1 MKPILIVHGGAGDI
15 PESRVQGKLHG
26 VKVAVREGYKV
37 LSKNGSALDAVE
49 AAVVSMENDEYFNAG
64 YGSVLNLAGEVEM
77 EASIMSGKDLDV
89 GAVTLVKDFLHP
101 ISIAHKVLTDSPHS
115 LLGGQGAK
123 EFALEKGFQPVPP
136 ESLIS
141 DNAKAALNDFL
152 KHGEFGRTE
161 IGIAEGGVGTVG
173 AVAIDAEGR
182 IAVATSTGG
191 MSGKAVGRIG
201 DTPQIGSGTY
211 ADDNIG
217 GVSTTGHGESIL
229 KYCLAHS
236 IVKLMEKGID
246 AATATKDAVTGM
258 TSRLKNTAGAITLSK
273 DGDVGLYFSSKRMS
287 WAYIKGD
294 LEKKLLDVTKQNLII
309 NRKLKLDI
317 LLDYQR
323 GTRGEINSRSLVQEL
338 AKAVPDQC
346 KLSLYQTPRLQG
358 SWSKALPARYNEIV
372 GLQHMKLYIADD
384 SVILSGAN
392 CSNDYFQNR
401 QDRYIEI
408 QDVDLANFYCELIGM
423 TV

>member
-15 PESRVQGKLHG
+15 PQSRVQGKLDG
-26 VKVAVREGYKV
+26 VRLAVKEGYKV
-37 LSKNGSALDAVE
+37 LLHNGSALAAVE
-49 AAVVSMENDEYFNAG
+49 AAVVSMEKDEYFNAG

-77 EASIMSGKDLDV
+77 EASIMSGQNLDV
-89 GAVTLVKDFLHP
+89 GAVTLIKDFLHP

-123 EFALEKGFQPVPP
+123 QFALEKGFQTVPP

-141 DNAKAALNDFL
+141 ENAKAALNEFL
-152 KHGEFGRTE
+152 KRGEFGRTE

-173 AVAIDAEGR
+173 AVAIDTNGH

-236 IVKLMEKGID
+236 IIKLMENGTD
-246 AATATKDAVTGM
+246 ATTATKNAVTGM

-273 DGDVGLYFSSKRMS
+273 NGDIGIYFSSNRMA
-287 WAYIKGD
+287 WAYIKD
-294 LEKKLLDVTKQNLII
+294 D
-309 NRKLKLDI
+309 
-317 LLDYQR
+317 
-323 GTRGEINSRSLVQEL
+323 
-338 AKAVPDQC
+338 
-346 KLSLYQTPRLQG
+346 
-358 SWSKALPARYNEIV
+358 
-372 GLQHMKLYIADD
+372 KLYYGIE
-384 SVILSGAN
+384 
-392 CSNDYFQNR
+392 QNEVHE
-401 QDRYIEI
+401 DGY
-408 QDVDLANFYCELIGM
+408 VK
-423 TV
+423 T